1 MRNGETRLRVGVE
14 VCVRKAMGLHKVYGT
29 QLGASQNYMVSKR
42 GRKKRL
48 LISSGR
54 KQAASL
60 ALVWALRGKEV
71 LPKNS

>member
-1 MRNGETRLRVGVE
+1 MRNGETRLWVGVE

-42 GRKKRL
+42 GRKKNL

-54 KQAASL
+54 KRAA
-60 ALVWALRGKEV
+60 
-71 LPKNS
+71 